1 MRLLKS
7 KFSIVLSGIGL
18 LIGAAVLF
26 LLFTDQPLV
35 KLLRFTVF
43 NAFEFE
49 GDEVGTVERD
59 IVYKTVAGE
68 PLLVDLY
75 LPFARRHASIPVVVF
90 SHGGGWV
97 MGDRATMLIGPDN
110 KQLIL
115 RLRGLGYA
123 VANFEYRLLGETV
136 ELADIIADNKDL
148 VRWLKANSDRYDLDP
163 ANIGLWGQS
172 AGGYLVLMAG
182 LTDDDKFVGD
192 EGLSGISARVSYIV
206 DNYGPT
212 DLMENFRPIVSGE
225 RSPGAFER
233 AQTNHMFGSSYD
245 ADPEGF
251 ANSLADLSPVTHVDK
266 DDPPVLVLHGDADQL
281 VSAEQSRFLREK
293 MLQAGTEHE
302 VHFITGTDHIFNGA
316 TAEQIQEIVAVSTAF
331 IVRNTHE
338 Y

>member
-136 ELADIIADNKDL
+136 GPFRLIAELGSGGMGAVYLAEA
-148 VRWLKANSDRYDLDP
+148 VRSH
-163 ANIGLWGQS
+163 
-172 AGGYLVLMAG
+172 AGIP
-182 LTDDDKFVGD
+182 
-192 EGLSGISARVSYIV
+192 EGARVAV
-206 DNYGPT
+206 KLVHPR
-212 DLMENFRPIVSGE
+212 LLEA
-225 RSPGAFER
+225 PGVIR
-233 AQTNHMFGSSYD
+233 
-245 ADPEGF
+245 
-251 ANSLADLSPVTHVDK
+251 
-266 DDPPVLVLHGDADQL
+266 
-281 VSAEQSRFLREK
+281 RFLRE
-293 MLQAGTEHE
+293 A
-302 VHFITGTDHIFNGA
+302 
-316 TAEQIQEIVAVSTAF
+316 QIGKNVRHPNVVQTLDVGLIAKSTSEP
-331 IVRNTHE
+331 VL
-338 Y
+338 